1 VSTQFT
7 AHNPSYFNRDA
18 KCDNSFCFRPAHTI
32 FYGQN
37 LDKIVPMFVLCSI
50 HSDTE
55 EDVVLPFE
63 RLNERMVQEA
73 IEHLIKTTESFS
85 LDDEIQTLKDLGYE
99 DQVNFETR
107 STISSLSAKVIVTM
121 SFRAH
126 YGVR

>member
-1 VSTQFT
+1 MSTQFT
-7 AHNPSYFNRDA
+7 AHSHSYFDRDA
-18 KCDNSFCFRPAHTI
+18 KCDNSFCFRPVHTT
-32 FYGQN
+32 FYGQD
-37 LDKIVPMFVLCSI
+37 LGQIIPLYGLCSI
-50 HSDTE
+50 HSGTE
-55 EDVVLPFE
+55 ENVVLPFE